1 MWFRARA
8 AWNQQQVFPW
18 AWREIMCNAAGLN
31 HWELWSKRTC
41 FNSAN
46 GESGE
51 NVWINL
57 VCFEL
62 NPCRINPSYETT
74 HVLSRILPMRIKSPL
89 RNGLHVR
96 YLAFLKAE
104 CICYF
109 DQWVSRLLWRER
121 KQDAPWCSLFCGTQ
135 IAIFERGLG
144 QSSSKMP
151 KKHNCDY
158 FFDGTKIFLEN
169 ENIMTHNT
177 WFENSSVE

>member
-74 HVLSRILPMRIKSPL
+74 HVLSRILPMKIKSPL
-89 RNGLHVR
+89 RNSLHVR

-135 IAIFERGLG
+135 MAIFERGLG

-151 KKHNCDY
+151 KKHNCV
-158 FFDGTKIFLEN
+158 FFLPNIYDFICSMEQKIF
-169 ENIMTHNT
+169 
-177 WFENSSVE
+177 